1 MRHLKRRSIRL
12 KGYDYSRPGAYYIT
26 LCTNGREPLFGE
38 IKNGEMILNDLGKT
52 VAKCWNE
59 IPAHFL
65 NVTTDAF
72 VIMPDHVHGIL
83 FIDSVNTT
91 TGADDICVMADDTNV
106 GANNYSPLQPAN
118 TILRQLCD
126 PFMQQTP
133 PKIKPGTSRT
143 IGSIVRGFKIGVSKW
158 SRNAKGEEYS
168 PGRGIWQRNY
178 YEHIIRDE
186 NELNII
192 RQYIVDNPK
201 NPSVDE
207 NYYAE

>member
-1 MRHLKRRSIRL
+1 MLRTPVSSGINDRSMRHLKRRSIRL

-38 IKNGEMILNDLGKT
+38 IKNGEMILNDPGKT

-65 NVTTDAF
+65 SVTTDAF

-106 GANNYSPLQPAN
+106 GANNYSPLPLTVSCNGGPRNNFLYSYGKTITHCIGGYAHVQSRLLLPRFRLHRARPA
-118 TILRQLCD
+118 
-126 PFMQQTP
+126 
-133 PKIKPGTSRT
+133 
-143 IGSIVRGFKIGVSKW
+143 
-158 SRNAKGEEYS
+158 
-168 PGRGIWQRNY
+168 
-178 YEHIIRDE
+178 
-186 NELNII
+186 
-192 RQYIVDNPK
+192 
-201 NPSVDE
+201 
-207 NYYAE
+207 